1 MCEGD
6 TDREKTTQKGKE
18 RKIKIEKDW
27 WRLGIKDLERE
38 AEKE

>member
-1 MCEGD
+1 MKRK
-6 TDREKTTQKGKE
+6 REKE
-18 RKIKIEKDW
+18 KIEKDW